1 MRKLI
6 VEFPKDE
13 FSKIEGNG
21 LLENVKTME
30 VLMILRESEEEITMI
45 CRVELENEVSNVEE
59 YAKLISNRIYKVQVL
74 ERENTGAYIILLKH
88 NVTQVD
94 ESLRTRAYAFWDKG
108 GYAVSR
114 EMWGGKFRMTYLG
127 SVNQIRETIKT
138 FETLGIQHR
147 IVSITDAKFAP
158 NSPLNALTEKQRRIM
173 IAAYK
178 LGYYDLPRRVSSREL
193 SENLGLHKSALAT
206 HIRKAELRL
215 LAAILSEL

>member
-1 MRKLI
+1 MRRLI

-13 FSKIEGNG
+13 FSKIEGNL

-30 VLMILRESEEEITMI
+30 VLMILRESDEEITMI
-45 CRVELENEVSNVEE
+45 CRVELETEVANVEE
-59 YAKLISNRIYKVQVL
+59 YAKLISNNVYRVQVL

-88 NVTQVD
+88 NVTQVE
-94 ESLRTRAYAFWDKG
+94 ESLRRRAYAFWEKG

-127 SVNQIRETIKT
+127 TVRQLK
-138 FETLGIQHR
+138 ETLKTLEKLEIRHR
-147 IVSITDAKFAP
+147 IVSMTDAKFSAD
-158 NSPLNALTEKQRRIM
+158 SPLNALTEKQRRVL

-193 SENLGLHKSALAT
+193 SEKLGLHKSALAA

-215 LAAILSEL
+215 LASILSEL